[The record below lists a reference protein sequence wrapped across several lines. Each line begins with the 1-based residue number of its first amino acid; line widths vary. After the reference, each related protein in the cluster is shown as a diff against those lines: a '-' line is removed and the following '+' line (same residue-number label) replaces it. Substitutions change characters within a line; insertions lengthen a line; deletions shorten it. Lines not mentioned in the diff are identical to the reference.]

1 MTSGADI
8 RVMATAAFRAAYRE
22 LLPIFERVS
31 GHRVTTVWASTQDI
45 IARVKAGEPTDMVIM
60 AASAVDE
67 LVEAGKL
74 AKDSRVNIA
83 TSWVA
88 MAVREGAPKP
98 DIRTTESFRHAML
111 AAQSIACSFGPS
123 GLYLLSLFER
133 LGIATQINGKIQQ
146 IKGEPVGA
154 VVARGDAEMGF
165 QQMSELLP
173 VPGIDIV
180 GPLPPDIQQITAF
193 ATGMHR
199 NTRVAAA
206 AQAMTKFFRAPAAHP
221 IIRASGMD
229 PA

>member
-1 MTSGADI
+1 MASGSDI
-8 RVMATAAFRAAYRE
+8 QVMATAAFRAAYLE
-22 LLPIFERVS
+22 LLPIFERMS
-31 GHRVTTVWASTQDI
+31 GHRVKTVWASTQDI
-45 IARVKAGEPTDMVIM
+45 LARIKAGEPTDVVIM

-67 LVEAGKL
+67 LIKAGKL
-74 AKDSRVNIA
+74 ARGSRVNIA

-88 MAVREGAPKP
+88 MAVRAGTPKP
-98 DIRTTESFRHAML
+98 DIHGTDSFRHAML

-123 GLYLLSLFER
+123 GVYLLSLFER
-133 LGIATQINGKIQQ
+133 LGIADQVNGKVRQ

-154 VVARGDAEMGF
+154 VVARGEAEIGF

-173 VPGIDIV
+173 VAGIDIA

-193 ATGMHR
+193 ATGVHH

-206 AQAMTKFFRAPAAHP
+206 ANAMTKFFRAPAAHP
-221 IIRASGMD
+221 IIRARGMD